1 MKRIKINWRKLEK
14 ISTIIWPL
22 IICAAII
29 TVTFLFLGFSSPT
42 AWIWTTTTLCL
53 LFVIYGIALLV
64 EPVFFIKNK
73 NTFRLIWAILGIG
86 AGYSALILSYF
97 TLNLLTGMIIVL
109 SLVIFYILGLIRI
122 HKGS

>member
-1 MKRIKINWRKLEK
+1 MKRIKINWQKLEK
-14 ISTIIWPL
+14 ISTIIWPI

-29 TVTFLFLGFSSPT
+29 TVTFLLLGFSSPI
-42 AWIWTTTTLCL
+42 AWIWTTSTLCL

-64 EPVFFIKNK
+64 ESVSIIKNK
-73 NTFRLIWAILGIG
+73 NTFRLIWVILGIG
-86 AGYSALILSYF
+86 AGYSAVIFSDLTQSS
-97 TLNLLTGMIIVL
+97 LTGMIIVP